1 MIKGKKKTS
10 DDEFEEIKVFANL
23 EDVIDYCYELKEKEV
38 GIWGYKVIVKST
50 SKWIY
55 FNETGL
61 EYSLE
66 IYDFHKE

>member
-1 MIKGKKKTS
+1 M
-10 DDEFEEIKVFANL
+10 FANL
-23 EDVIDYCYELKEKEV
+23 NAIDYSYELKCKV
-38 GIWGYKVIVKST
+38 GIWKYKVIVKST

-55 FNETGL
+55 FNEPGL